1 MAILIVCGV
10 DENGHRDIIAVE
22 PMTEESRSSY
32 GVLFQNLKD
41 RGLSTPRLIISDAH
55 SGLVSAIRASFPGA
69 SWQRCKVHFMRNI
82 LAYVP
87 QKEKKAFAETL
98 KEIWL
103 APTAEFARKRAYD
116 VIDSYAKRFPK
127 AVQCLE
133 VVGIFPNESSYVRLV
148 TTYLMEYA
156 EDRSVSR
163 AYISHESIAATVA

>member
-32 GVLFQNLKD
+32 VVLFQNLKD
-41 RGLSTPRLIISDAH
+41 RGLSTPRLIIFDAH
-55 SGLVSAIRASFPGA
+55 SGLVSAIRDFFPGA

-87 QKEKKAFAETL
+87 KKEKKSFAETL

-103 APTAEFARKRAYD
+103 APTA
-116 VIDSYAKRFPK
+116 
-127 AVQCLE
+127 
-133 VVGIFPNESSYVRLV
+133 GIIL
-148 TTYLMEYA
+148 L
-156 EDRSVSR
+156 
-163 AYISHESIAATVA
+163 